1 MWAVYPPQLDPR
13 LTFETCIGGMRD
25 AALQQRFQLATPLIT
40 QASVDY
46 ELAANSNLLHTIP
59 SGNGVGPVSCKEMS
73 KLYDSRMVPMNS
85 PGRATYDLLL
95 SAPRHGICPLCGVRT
110 VSTLDHHLP
119 KAHYPA
125 YTVNPLNLV
134 AACQDCNKAK
144 LNKIPTTSSEE
155 TLHPYF
161 DNIDNERWLMAEVL
175 NTAPAALKFFVEGPT
190 NWSPIL
196 ASRVQYEF
204 EMLRHGKS
212 YPLYA
217 ASELASIRSGLMKLR
232 AAGGQAA
239 VRNQLTERAE
249 SCKADRLNSWRTAM
263 YEALAFSDWFCG
275 GGFQATG

>member
-1 MWAVYPPQLDPR
+1 MWTVPLPQLDPR
-13 LTFETCIGGMRD
+13 QTFETCIGGMRD
-25 AALQQRFQLATPLIT
+25 AELQQRFQAATLLIT

-46 ELAANSNLLHTIP
+46 EVAANSNLLYTIP
-59 SGNGVGPVSCKEMS
+59 SGNEVGLVSAKEMS
-73 KLYDSRMVPMNS
+73 ALYDDRMVPMSS
-85 PGRATYDLLL
+85 PGRAAYDLLL
-95 SAPRHGICPLCGVRT
+95 SAPKYGTCPLCGVRT

-125 YTVNPLNLV
+125 YAVNPMNLV

-144 LNKIPTTSSEE
+144 SNKIPTTASEE

-175 NTAPAALKFFVEGPT
+175 NTAPAALRFFVQGPT
-190 NWSPIL
+190 TWSATL
-196 ASRVQYEF
+196 ASRVQNQF
-204 EMLRHGKS
+204 DMLHHGKY

-217 ASELASIRSGLMKLR
+217 ASELASIRSGLLKLLI
-232 AAGGQAA
+232 AGGQAA
-239 VRNQLTERAE
+239 VKDQMTERAE

-263 YEALAFSDWFCG
+263 YEALAASDWFCG